1 MKLLNIMYD
10 AITLIYNSILIS
22 LKMKILVA
30 FDNSPNARE
39 ALSYSMKFKDICE
52 EYTILFV
59 NPGIMRGATG
69 VDTFIPETVYT
80 EQEDISNHVKA
91 GAMEIVEKMR
101 VNINFIK
108 KDSPGEDIAKTVVQT
123 AGEVGAHLIVSGT
136 RRLSGISKFILGSV
150 SSEIIKLSPLPVL
163 VVPLNQQA

>member
-1 MKLLNIMYD
+1 
-10 AITLIYNSILIS
+10 
-22 LKMKILVA
+22 MKILVA

-39 ALSYSMKFKDICE
+39 ALSYSMKFKDITE

-80 EQEDISNHVKA
+80 EQEDISNHVKE

-123 AGEVGAHLIVSGT
+123 AGEVGADLIVSGT

>member
-1 MKLLNIMYD
+1 
-10 AITLIYNSILIS
+10 
-22 LKMKILVA
+22 MKILVA

-39 ALSYSMKFKDICE
+39 ALSYAMKFKDITE

-80 EQEDISNHVKA
+80 EQEDISNHVKD

-101 VNINFIK
+101 VNINFVK
-108 KDSPGEDIAKTVVQT
+108 KDSPGEDIAKTIVQT
-123 AGEVGAHLIVSGT
+123 AVELGADLLITGT

-150 SSEIIKLSPLPVL
+150 SSEIIKLSKIAVL
-163 VVPLNQQA
+163 IVPYSSEA